1 MIFRIFSFILAL
13 CILYTGNEVQ
23 NLIHHINPAAASL
36 TVPGI
41 RIFANKVAEFEDGIN
56 LTIGQPDFPTPE
68 NVKEAGISAI
78 RENRTGYS
86 HNAGLPALRKSVSN
100 FFRDAYRCC
109 YDPDSEIVITNG
121 ASEALDSVLRTIMVE
136 GDEVILPSPS
146 YSGYEPLIRLN
157 GGTPVHLDTTES
169 GFIPDPDALSALIND
184 NTKAVLFNYPSNPT
198 GVSLPYGR
206 MEKLADMLAEKDIF
220 IISDEIYSEN
230 TFMNK
235 HISFGTF
242 ENIHNRLF
250 IIHGLSKSHAMTGW
264 RIGYVLGP
272 KTVMEHVLKVH
283 LNNSICASLP
293 SQYAAIEAL
302 DHTRGF
308 PHEMNTQYVE
318 RRDYTYRRLENMGL
332 TSKKPAGAFYIFP
345 DISATGMDDV
355 SFTTKLLE
363 EEHVAVVP
371 GSTFSKNDH
380 SRIRISYASSL
391 DNLAKGMDRMEHFI
405 ARQKS

>member
-1 MIFRIFSFILAL
+1 
-13 CILYTGNEVQ
+13 
-23 NLIHHINPAAASL
+23 
-36 TVPGI
+36 
-41 RIFANKVAEFEDGIN
+41 
-56 LTIGQPDFPTPE
+56 
-68 NVKEAGISAI
+68 
-78 RENRTGYS
+78 
-86 HNAGLPALRKSVSN
+86 
-100 FFRDAYRCC
+100 
-109 YDPDSEIVITNG
+109 
-121 ASEALDSVLRTIMVE
+121 E

-146 YSGYEPLIRLN
+146 YSGYDHIIRLN
-157 GGTPVHLDTTES
+157 CVTPVNLETTDR

-184 NTKAVLFNYPSNPT
+184 NTKAFLFNYPSNPT

-250 IIHGLSKSHAMTGW
+250 IIHGLSKSHAMTVW

-272 KTVMEHVLKVH
+272 KTDMEHVLKVH

-318 RRDYTYRRLENMGL
+318 RRDY
-332 TSKKPAGAFYIFP
+332 
-345 DISATGMDDV
+345 
-355 SFTTKLLE
+355 
-363 EEHVAVVP
+363 
-371 GSTFSKNDH
+371 
-380 SRIRISYASSL
+380 
-391 DNLAKGMDRMEHFI
+391 
-405 ARQKS
+405 